1 MRKLP
6 LLLGTLG
13 GAMAGYL
20 FSNKKLR
27 DQLSGS
33 KNAEEAG
40 KILAEHLQKDGKQI
54 GAEVQKFVQSEI
66 VQDNLGKAKK
76 MAEKYAKRWK
86 GDVSSYMKSG
96 KKAAKSAMKKAT
108 AKSQAA
114 QPSSR
119 LRPAGK
125 KSATKRSK

>member
-27 DQLSGS
+27 DELSAS

-40 KILAEHLQKDGKQI
+40 KILAAHMQKDGKQI
-54 GAEVQKFVQSEI
+54 GAEVQKFVQSDM
-66 VQDNLGKAKK
+66 VQENLAKAKK
-76 MAEKYAKRWK
+76 TAEQYAKKWK
-86 GDVSSYMKSG
+86 GDALSFMKTG
-96 KKAAKSAMKKAT
+96 AKKAKQAVSKQQVPKKAVT
-108 AKSQAA
+108 
-114 QPSSR
+114 
-119 LRPAGK
+119 K
-125 KSATKRSK
+125 KKRS

>member
-27 DQLSGS
+27 EELSDA
-33 KNAEEAG
+33 KNAEQAG
-40 KILAEHLQKDGKQI
+40 KILAAHLQKDGKQI
-54 GAEVQKFVQSEI
+54 GAEVQKFVKSDM
-66 VQDNLGKAKK
+66 VQENLSKAKK
-76 MAEKYAKRWK
+76 TAQQYAKKWK
-86 GDVSSYMKSG
+86 GDALSFVKTAR
-96 KKAAKSAMKKAT
+96 KKAAP
-108 AKSQAA
+108 AKHPAP
-114 QPSSR
+114 QPSLK

-125 KSATKRSK
+125 KSVTKRSKKAS